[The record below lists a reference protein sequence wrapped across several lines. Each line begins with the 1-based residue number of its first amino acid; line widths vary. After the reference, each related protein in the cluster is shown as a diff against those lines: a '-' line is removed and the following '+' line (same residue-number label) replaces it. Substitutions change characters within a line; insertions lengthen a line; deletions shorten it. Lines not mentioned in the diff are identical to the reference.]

1 MPSIDEVY
9 FLVRVGT
16 WDQAALAE
24 YINQEILVAV
34 DDAIEQC
41 RDADNYSFTQGET
54 HGYDQGFKDGHH
66 EGYEDGYAA
75 GEARGYS
82 DGQRDAEGSSSWGH
96 G

>member
-24 YINQEILVAV
+24 YIGQQIQVAV
-34 DDAIEQC
+34 DQAIEQC
-41 RDADNYSFTQGET
+41 RDTDNYSFTQGET
-54 HGYDQGFKDGHH
+54 QGYDLGFKDGRHQ
-66 EGYEDGYAA
+66 GYEDGYAA

-82 DGQRDAEGSSSWGH
+82 DGQRDADRSSWGH